1 MSMSKD
7 TTWSTWWQAP
17 LLVGAS
23 AAALAGW
30 YLTSR
35 PKKGLSRRR
44 TRRAG
49 KRHQRVH
56 WHQEAA
62 CAEGSVYSVASPVPP
77 RVAASRRADLVEA
90 RLPRRYLSV
99 FAAIRSDPSSSVK
112 SPPPSDSA
120 TASVLASASSAST
133 SAPSSPASSP
143 PASASAPT
151 PSYNP
156 AAAAS
161 AAASPASGTE
171 FSLRVPSGSASMR
184 ALGGYLRR
192 WSARAGGVTTV
203 DADSASLVG
212 GAIRTRRICRDDG
225 FNSLLACFGVN
236 DADDC
241 DNVFDA
247 WDADGED
254 RLDAGELAHTL
265 VAFAPKPALKG
276 GHELRDALIFDAYD
290 VTGQGCL
297 SRAEFRRF
305 HALDRTLSS
314 IVAGTRL
321 PPRTREDA
329 AALVDHVFARA
340 ARRRHGRGGGAEG
353 GVGGC
358 CGGSKVGSPGDAD
371 DSADDS
377 GALSVAAAT
386 ELSKVEFLEWSA
398 ALRRAAR
405 GGAKRRR
412 KVREIAADGTLPS
425 SSSNSAA

>member
-1 MSMSKD
+1 MSKD

-49 KRHQRVH
+49 KRNQRVH

-112 SPPPSDSA
+112 SPPHP
-120 TASVLASASSAST
+120 T
-133 SAPSSPASSP
+133 SAPCSPASSP

-156 AAAAS
+156 AATAS
-161 AAASPASGTE
+161 AAASPVPGTE

-192 WSARAGGVTTV
+192 WSAKTGGVTTV

-225 FNSLLACFGVN
+225 FNSLLARFGVN

-290 VTGQGCL
+290 VTGRGCL

-305 HALDRTLSS
+305 HALDRTLCS

-321 PPRTREDA
+321 PPRTREEA
-329 AALVDHVFARA
+329 AAFVDHVFARA
-340 ARRRHGRGGGAEG
+340 ARRRNGRGGGAEG

-358 CGGSKVGSPGDAD
+358 CGGSKVASPGDA
-371 DSADDS
+371 DS

-386 ELSKVEFLEWSA
+386 ELSKAEFLEWSA
-398 ALRRAAR
+398 ALRQAAR

-412 KVREIAADGTLPS
+412 KVRAIAADGTLSS